1 MIVPCTHPRN
11 REPANLS
18 RATRELPFSKAAG
31 MPTEPIRRA
40 ESRLCS
46 NGQPLSSPARNP
58 AGESESNDG
67 IVESVVRGGER
78 RNRKI

>member
-40 ESRLCS
+40 DSRLRS
-46 NGQPLSSPARNP
+46 DGQPLSSAVGDPGSQP
-58 AGESESNDG
+58 ESG
-67 IVESVVRGGER
+67 RPLA
-78 RNRKI
+78 